1 MHHDFMAVFKR
12 LKNPSSWRR
21 LSIANWRAA
30 NDPTIY
36 ANLAIDFNK
45 GLQFLEKI
53 NQQSPEK
60 ITPTHV
66 VAKALALTLAKFPD
80 LNGMIAWRKI
90 YLRQSVDVFLQVAIP
105 PENTQERPDLSGAKI
120 DQCDQKPL
128 AQIAAELRQKS
139 ENIRN
144 HNDPQFKK
152 TIGSLRFIPDFLL
165 PFIFKI
171 MTFLIYNLRISA
183 PKLGLPDDPFG
194 SAMVTS
200 VGMLKM
206 PAAFAPLVPISRC
219 PLIICVGEIT
229 DKPWVVAGQVV
240 ARPILELGFT
250 VDHRFIDGFGA
261 SHMAHYFRSILE
273 DPEKHLN

>member
-1 MHHDFMAVFKR
+1 MAVFKR

-36 ANLAIDFNK
+36 GSLMLDFSK
-45 GLQFLEKI
+45 GLQFIDLI
-53 NQQSPEK
+53 NQQSSEK
-60 ITPTHV
+60 VSPTHV
-66 VAKALALTLAKFPD
+66 VAKALALTLAKYPD

-90 YLRQSVDVFLQVAIP
+90 YLRQSVDIFLQVAIP
-105 PENTQERPDLSGAKI
+105 PETPEERPDLSGAKI
-120 DQCDQKPL
+120 DQCDQKTL
-128 AQIAAELRQKS
+128 SQIAAELRHKS
-139 ENIRN
+139 KNIRT

-152 TIGSLRFIPDFLL
+152 TIGTLRFIPDFLL
-165 PFIFKI
+165 PIVFKI
-171 MTFLIYNLRISA
+171 MTFFIYNLRITA

-229 DKPWVVAGQVV
+229 DKPWVVDGQVV

-261 SHMAHYFRSILE
+261 SQMAHYFREILQ
-273 DPEKHLN
+273 DPETYLA